1 MEQTVVFAK
10 YQVAQNVINKHIVVL
25 IPAILQHFGYII
37 VLGSAVVSNGYCI
50 KDLIE
55 MQSAYKQPY
64 LVACNVQM
72 KQLAQLAMGMRSGL
86 LMKLLLFAD
95 VLIDFT
101 KWELEKPPNVT
112 LVGKVAASPAQIQ
125 LFVLLVIQVSCGS
138 WRIRLVDV

>member
-1 MEQTVVFAK
+1 
-10 YQVAQNVINKHIVVL
+10 
-25 IPAILQHFGYII
+25 
-37 VLGSAVVSNGYCI
+37 
-50 KDLIE
+50 